1 MLCTVIA
8 QCAWYVQQ
16 FCSLAIFEQMQIS
29 TAEMIAFTPAAHK
42 VGSGQFGG
50 FSLAEGL
57 WLEFTEVHLMKFPV
71 DLFASWIICFSNKS
85 TVQTLSSVR
94 AGSWAL
100 KGDWLLFIYTK
111 EKKKSGQSHRKHFQG
126 NNRNQDKPFNA
137 HRPFTPFS
145 WTHKVLDLPWSTSI
159 ILASCVLWHTVADGE
174 FMGHMNSLNFLRFVF
189 PDSNPTGNPKS
200 GGTHSWWSEG
210 KLEFFI
216 PFPHHR
222 HIHVIAESIVC
233 HTNLT
238 KHFNEPKMCKARCTY
253 LVQQHSRFS
262 HLFVIWQTFPD
273 HSQFGKQRRWKRLK
287 YSKLFGKVISGW
299 QIMTVHARGA
309 DTYVTKSLAHLQEK

>member
-71 DLFASWIICFSNKS
+71 DLFASWIICFSSKS

-94 AGSWAL
+94 AGSWVL

-111 EKKKSGQSHRKHFQG
+111 EKKNQVDLIG
-126 NNRNQDKPFNA
+126 NIFKETIGTRTNHLMLIDHLHHSLETTRSLTCRDQ
-137 HRPFTPFS
+137 
-145 WTHKVLDLPWSTSI
+145 LP
-159 ILASCVLWHTVADGE
+159 
-174 FMGHMNSLNFLRFVF
+174 
-189 PDSNPTGNPKS
+189 
-200 GGTHSWWSEG
+200 
-210 KLEFFI
+210 
-216 PFPHHR
+216 
-222 HIHVIAESIVC
+222 
-233 HTNLT
+233 
-238 KHFNEPKMCKARCTY
+238 
-253 LVQQHSRFS
+253 
-262 HLFVIWQTFPD
+262 
-273 HSQFGKQRRWKRLK
+273 
-287 YSKLFGKVISGW
+287 
-299 QIMTVHARGA
+299 
-309 DTYVTKSLAHLQEK
+309 